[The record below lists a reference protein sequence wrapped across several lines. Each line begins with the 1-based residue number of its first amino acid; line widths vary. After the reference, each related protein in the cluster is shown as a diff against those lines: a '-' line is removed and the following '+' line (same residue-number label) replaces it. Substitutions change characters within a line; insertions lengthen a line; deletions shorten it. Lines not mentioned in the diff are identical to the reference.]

1 MFTKKFLSLLL
12 AAGLAFGFSLN
23 AGAVADVN
31 QDVLEI
37 FYCNDSKELED
48 KFATPACVGIVNN
61 YFKKLQPL
69 FKLNL
74 KVCNLCKNFSNYC
87 DVLHTSAAKDEK
99 FTDFKQRDAIITEV
113 TQVITE
119 NETFKKQL
127 NRIINGKTKHNSITS
142 RSVRRRFRCHPDGD
156 SSGFM

>member
-1 MFTKKFLSLLL
+1 MFTKKFISLLL
-12 AAGLAFGFSLN
+12 AVGLAFGFSLN
-23 AGAVADVN
+23 AGAVVVVN

-74 KVCNLCKNFSNYC
+74 KVCNLCKNFSNYS
-87 DVLHTSAAKDEK
+87 DVLHTSAAKDGK
-99 FTDFKQRDAIITEV
+99 FTDFQQRDAIITEV

-119 NETFKKQL
+119 NETFKEQL
-127 NRIINGKTKHNSITS
+127 NRIINGKTKHNSITG
-142 RSVRRRFRCHPDGD
+142 RSVRGKSRRRPGGYGSLDG
-156 SSGFM
+156 